1 MNAADEESKNGYYV
15 LMSLSLCVLFIRYN
29 MATFLSSFFPN
40 YAEDVNITS
49 TSSGAIFSAY
59 PIGMFLT
66 SLVATRMII
75 KMGLKNSILLG
86 MLLNAMSILLMGLV
100 PVLFGENACK
110 IHSDGS
116 LECLGL
122 QIGFFVFYFL
132 SGLLGAL
139 AECACFVAL
148 QNFNKERRAAMVA
161 AGSMACGIG
170 CMVGPEL
177 GGLVYD
183 LGNHRIYLPF
193 LVFSVVPA
201 LLCVPIAIYF
211 PSLQKIDPDK
221 PTGNMSDV
229 LTWSFA
235 LSWIGY
241 ALNGTIVATL
251 DPTLETKLDD
261 PPFNSSSTVVGLV
274 FMASSIIYT
283 LVTYPVGYFSD
294 TRWKG
299 RSRVLKFVLAISMF
313 SLFVCFALLGPF
325 RLGPSLDLK
334 SLDSWF
340 SVSVAMAFKGLGSAL
355 GAVAYADLII
365 GIAQDDEILQA
376 TVVSLNNAAYAVGWG
391 VGPLI
396 GGGLLQICDFSGY
409 CTVIA
414 IASLSY
420 GVLLVVAPLF
430 GVVSKDAILKDS
442 ADDGTHYKPLNG
454 GDDSKEENTDNIIIA

>member
-1 MNAADEESKNGYYV
+1 
-15 LMSLSLCVLFIRYN
+15 
-29 MATFLSSFFPN
+29 
-40 YAEDVNITS
+40 
-49 TSSGAIFSAY
+49 
-59 PIGMFLT
+59 MFLT
-66 SLVATRMII
+66 SLVATRLII

-86 MLLNAMSILLMGLV
+86 MLLNACSILLMGLV
-100 PVLFGENACK
+100 PIVFGEKVCK
-110 IHSDGS
+110 THSS
-116 LECLGL
+116 SSAKCYGL
-122 QIGFFVFYFL
+122 QVGFFVFYFL

-148 QNFNKERRAAMVA
+148 QNFNKKRRAAMVA

-183 LGNHRIYLPF
+183 LGEHRIYLPF

-201 LLCVPIAIYF
+201 MLCIPIAIYF

-221 PTGNMSDV
+221 PTGNVSDV

-261 PPFNSSSTVVGLV
+261 APFNCSSTVVGLV
-274 FMASSIIYT
+274 FMASSVVYT
-283 LVTYPVGYFSD
+283 FVTYPVGYFSD

-299 RSRVLKFVLAISMF
+299 KSRVLKFVLAVSMF
-313 SLFVCFALLGPF
+313 SLFLCFALLGPF
-325 RLGPSLDLK
+325 RVGQVVDLK
-334 SLDSWF
+334 SLDGWF

-365 GIAQDDEILQA
+365 GIAQNDEILQA

-414 IASLSY
+414 MVSLCY
-420 GVLLVVAPLF
+420 GVLLIVAPLF
-430 GVVSKDAILKDS
+430 GVVSKDSENDDDVDD
-442 ADDGTHYKPLNG
+442 DDGHYKPLS
-454 GDDSKEENTDNIIIA
+454 GDDVCGSSDALT